1 MIALSF
7 VRQPFEGDEFVKKLG
22 LLGMA
27 MITGVVLVACSEGS
41 SGGDGGEETT
51 VGISMPTQSSERW
64 IADGDNMV
72 SYFEDLGYKA
82 ELQYAEDVV
91 ENQISQIENM
101 ITVGVDALV
110 IAAVDGEA
118 LTSVLESAN
127 AEGIPVISY
136 DRLIMNSEHVDYY
149 ATFDNFEVGV
159 LQGQYIIDQL
169 DLENEEGPF
178 NIELF
183 AGSPDDNNAHF
194 FFNGAMSV
202 LQPYLDNGKLV
213 VGSGQTDFNQISIL
227 RWDGATAQSRMD
239 NLLSSNYGGGEE
251 LDAVLA
257 PADLLSIGVLAS
269 LKSVGYTA
277 EDMPI
282 ITGQDADVPSVNA
295 IVAGEQA
302 MTVFKD
308 TRVLA
313 EKAVEMTESVLNDE
327 EPEVNDTET
336 YDNNVKVVP
345 SFLETPVVVD
355 VDNYEELL
363 IDSGY
368 YTEDQLN

>member
-1 MIALSF
+1 M
-7 VRQPFEGDEFVKKLG
+7 KKVG

-27 MITGVVLVACSEGS
+27 LMSGLVLVACSEGS
-41 SGGDGGEETT
+41 SGGNGGDGDGEMT

-64 IADGDNMV
+64 IADGNNMV
-72 SYFEDLGYKA
+72 SYFEELGYDT

-91 ENQISQIENM
+91 ENQVSQIENM
-101 ITVGVDALV
+101 ITLGVDALV

-127 AEGIPVISY
+127 AENIPVISY

-159 LQGQYIIDQL
+159 LQGQYIIDEL
-169 DLENEEGPF
+169 DLENEDGPF

-202 LQPYLDNGKLV
+202 LQPYLDEGKLV

-257 PADLLSIGVLAS
+257 PADLLSIGILAS
-269 LKSVGYTA
+269 LKSVGYSA
-277 EDMPI
+277 DDMPI
-282 ITGQDADVPSVNA
+282 ITGQDADIPSVNA
-295 IVAGEQA
+295 IIAGEQA
-302 MTVFKD
+302 MTIFKD

-363 IDSGY
+363 IESEY
-368 YTEDQLN
+368 YSEDQLN

>member
-1 MIALSF
+1 MSFMKSLRLVGVALVS
-7 VRQPFEGDEFVKKLG
+7 G
-22 LLGMA
+22 LM
-27 MITGVVLVACSEGS
+27 LVACSEGS
-41 SGGDGGEETT
+41 SGGDDGEQLT

-72 SYFEDLGYKA
+72 AYFKDLGYKT

-91 ENQISQIENM
+91 ENQVSQIENM
-101 ITVGVDALV
+101 ITLGVDALV

-127 AEGIPVISY
+127 AEDIPVISY

-159 LQGQYIIDQL
+159 LQGQYIIDEL
-169 DLENEEGPF
+169 DLENEAGPF

-202 LQPYLDNGKLV
+202 LQPYLDEGKLV

-277 EDMPI
+277 DDMPI
-282 ITGQDADVPSVNA
+282 ITGQDADIPSVNA
-295 IVAGEQA
+295 IIAGEQA

-327 EPEVNDTET
+327 EPEVNDTKT

-345 SFLETPVVVD
+345 SFLEKPVVVD
-355 VDNYEELL
+355 VDNYEEML
-363 IDSGY
+363 IDSEY

>member
-1 MIALSF
+1 M
-7 VRQPFEGDEFVKKLG
+7 KKLG
-22 LLGMA
+22 LVGL
-27 MITGVVLVACSEGS
+27 MIVGGVMVAACSEGS
-41 SGGDGGEETT
+41 SGGDGGGEEELT

-64 IADGDNMV
+64 IADGNNMV
-72 SYFEDLGYKA
+72 DYFEELGYKT

-91 ENQISQIENM
+91 ENQVSQIENM
-101 ITVGVDALV
+101 ITLGVDALV
-110 IAAVDGEA
+110 IASVDGEA

-127 AEGIPVISY
+127 AEDIPVISY

-149 ATFDNFEVGV
+149 ATFDNYEVGV
-159 LQGQYIIDQL
+159 MQGQYIVDQL
-169 DLENEEGPF
+169 DLENEAGPF

-202 LQPYLDNGKLV
+202 LQPYLDEGKLV

-251 LDAVLA
+251 LHAVLA

-277 EDMPI
+277 DDMPI
-282 ITGQDADVPSVNA
+282 ITGQDADIPSVNA
-295 IVAGEQA
+295 IIAGEQS

-313 EKAVEMTESVLNDE
+313 EKAVEMTESVLNNE
-327 EPEVNDTET
+327 EPEVNDTDT

-345 SFLETPVVVD
+345 SFLESPVVVD
-355 VDNYEELL
+355 IDNYEEIL
-363 IDSGY
+363 IESDY
-368 YTEDQLN
+368 YTADQLN

>member
-1 MIALSF
+1 M
-7 VRQPFEGDEFVKKLG
+7 KKLG

-41 SGGDGGEETT
+41 SGGEGGEETT

-202 LQPYLDNGKLV
+202 LQPYLDEGKLV

>member
-1 MIALSF
+1 MKRLA
-7 VRQPFEGDEFVKKLG
+7 

-27 MITGVVLVACSEGS
+27 IVGGLALAACSEGS
-41 SGGDGGEETT
+41 SGGDDGEMT

-72 SYFEDLGYKA
+72 SYFEELGYKT

-91 ENQISQIENM
+91 ENQVAQIENM
-101 ITVGVDALV
+101 ITLGVDALV

-118 LTSVLESAN
+118 LTSVLESAD

-136 DRLIMNSEHVDYY
+136 DRLIMNSDHVDYY
-149 ATFDNFEVGV
+149 ATFDNYEVGV
-159 LQGQYIIDQL
+159 LQGQYIIDSL
-169 DLENEEGPF
+169 DLENEDGPF

-194 FFNGAMSV
+194 FFNGAISV
-202 LQPYLDNGKLV
+202 LQPYLDEGKLV
-213 VGSGQTDFNQISIL
+213 VGSGQMDFNQISIL

-257 PADLLSIGVLAS
+257 PADLLSIGILAS
-269 LKSVGYTA
+269 LKSVGYSA
-277 EDMPI
+277 DDMPI

-295 IVAGEQA
+295 IIAGEQA

-313 EKAVEMTESVLNDE
+313 EKAVEMTEAVLNEE
-327 EPEVNDTET
+327 EPEVNDTDT

>member
-1 MIALSF
+1 MKSLRLVGVALVS
-7 VRQPFEGDEFVKKLG
+7 G
-22 LLGMA
+22 LM
-27 MITGVVLVACSEGS
+27 LVACSEGS
-41 SGGDGGEETT
+41 SGGDDGEQLT

-72 SYFEDLGYKA
+72 AYFKDLGYKT

-91 ENQISQIENM
+91 ENQVSQIENM
-101 ITVGVDALV
+101 ITLGVDALV

-127 AEGIPVISY
+127 AEDIPVISY

-159 LQGQYIIDQL
+159 LQGQYIIDEL
-169 DLENEEGPF
+169 DLENEAGPF

-202 LQPYLDNGKLV
+202 LQPYLDEGKLV

-277 EDMPI
+277 DDMPI
-282 ITGQDADVPSVNA
+282 ITGQDADIPSVNA
-295 IVAGEQA
+295 IIAGEQA

-327 EPEVNDTET
+327 EPEVNDTKT

-345 SFLETPVVVD
+345 SFLEKPVVVD
-355 VDNYEELL
+355 VDNYEEML
-363 IDSGY
+363 IDSEY

>member
-1 MIALSF
+1 M
-7 VRQPFEGDEFVKKLG
+7 KKLMG
-22 LLGMA
+22 CMA
-27 MITGVVLVACSEGS
+27 FVGCLAFVGGCSEEGS
-41 SGGDGGEETT
+41 GEGSEDEKGKI
-51 VGISMPTQSSERW
+51 GIAMPTQSSERW
-64 IADGDNMV
+64 IADGNHMV
-72 SYFEDLGYKA
+72 SYFEDLGF
-82 ELQYAEDVV
+82 ETDLQYAEDVV
-91 ENQISQIENM
+91 ENQVSQIENM
-101 ITVGVDALV
+101 ITRGVDALV
-110 IAAVDGEA
+110 IASVDGEA
-118 LTSVLESAN
+118 LTTVLESAN

-136 DRLIMNSEHVDYY
+136 DRLIMNSEFVDYY

-159 LQGQYIIDQL
+159 LQGQYIIDEL
-169 DLENEEGPF
+169 DLESEEGPF

-202 LQPYLDNGKLV
+202 LQPYIDEGKLNV
-213 VGSGQTDFNQISIL
+213 LSGQTDFNQIAIL

-257 PADLLSIGVLAS
+257 PADLLSIGILAS
-269 LKSVGYTA
+269 LKNSGFTA
-277 EDMPI
+277 DDMPI
-282 ITGQDADVPSVNA
+282 VTGQDADIPAVNA
-295 IVAGEQA
+295 LIAGEQA

-313 EKAVEMTESVLNDE
+313 EKAVEMTEAVLQGE
-327 EPEVNDTET
+327 EPEVNDTTT
-336 YDNNVKVVP
+336 YDNNMKVVP
-345 SFLETPVVVD
+345 SFLETPVVVT

-368 YTEDQLN
+368 YEADQLNQ